1 MRIISLVIVLALA
14 NYIRCEN
21 DIKDEEVPTQRL
33 RGLGESII
41 GSIFGHTNDKVDSSH
56 SSIKD
61 QLTETISTNGL
72 QDVAVDNDNTVMDNT
87 NTDESYDD
95 ESYDDENEPMD
106 ALTTGDSN
114 TSNTAINLFV
124 KQGIMDGNDDQGY
137 DDQGYEDQ
145 SPFVNLQARW
155 RSNNDGESM
164 GAFNYKGVINQLLN
178 SGDDDY
184 VNGDDQN
191 DDQRNDD
198 QRYDDQGYDDQ
209 GYDDQG
215 YDDRG
220 YDDQGYDDE
229 GYDDQGPIA
238 RVAGVIGAIKDHHD
252 NRNHRQLVNDGTI
265 APICSCEN
273 CASSPEDYLF
283 RWRRGFLGNYGIS
296 CVSSCLYGNIG
307 STILTYDLLRSFKY
321 LDAPKYDLANVFGN
335 DALLVFAA
343 LRRDMFSSDKY
354 GVINGVVAGLA
365 DSPAPNKIVGSR
377 ATFETVL

>member
-1 MRIISLVIVLALA
+1 M
-14 NYIRCEN
+14 
-21 DIKDEEVPTQRL
+21 
-33 RGLGESII
+33 
-41 GSIFGHTNDKVDSSH
+41 
-56 SSIKD
+56 
-61 QLTETISTNGL
+61 
-72 QDVAVDNDNTVMDNT
+72 
-87 NTDESYDD
+87 
-95 ESYDDENEPMD
+95 
-106 ALTTGDSN
+106 
-114 TSNTAINLFV
+114 
-124 KQGIMDGNDDQGY
+124 
-137 DDQGYEDQ
+137 
-145 SPFVNLQARW
+145 
-155 RSNNDGESM
+155 
-164 GAFNYKGVINQLLN
+164 LN

-198 QRYDDQGYDDQ
+198 QGYDDQGYDDQ

-238 RVAGVIGAIKDHHD
+238 RVAVYHYYHYYMLILILILILMLILILIQGVIGAIKDHHD

-321 LDAPKYDLANVFGN
+321 LDAPKYDLANVFGIIIIIN
-335 DALLVFAA
+335 IT
-343 LRRDMFSSDKY
+343 
-354 GVINGVVAGLA
+354 VI
-365 DSPAPNKIVGSR
+365 IIIIIIITITIR
-377 ATFETVL
+377 